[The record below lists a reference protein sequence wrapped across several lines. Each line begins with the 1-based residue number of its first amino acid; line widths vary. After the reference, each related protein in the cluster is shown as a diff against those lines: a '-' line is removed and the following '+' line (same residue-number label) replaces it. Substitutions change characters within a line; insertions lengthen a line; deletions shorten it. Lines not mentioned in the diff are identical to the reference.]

1 MKASDII
8 VIIITFT
15 ICVFLLAILA
25 DVIIN
30 DTNISESSADRIDHM
45 ITGLIAIISLYIGS
59 KVK

>member
-1 MKASDII
+1 MKASDMI
-8 VIIITFT
+8 VIIITST